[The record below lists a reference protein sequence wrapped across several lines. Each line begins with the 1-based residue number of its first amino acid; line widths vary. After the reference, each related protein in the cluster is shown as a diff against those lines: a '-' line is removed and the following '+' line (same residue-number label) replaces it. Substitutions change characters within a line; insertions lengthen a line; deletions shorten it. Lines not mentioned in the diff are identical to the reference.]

1 MNTLLDVRTLSVGI
15 KNGTAEIRLVEDVSF
30 SIAAGEAY
38 GIVGE
43 SGCGKSTTI
52 RAVIRLLAGRLRV
65 SAGSIA
71 FEGLDLARMD
81 ETALQRVRGAGIG
94 MVFQDPLTALNPVLP
109 VGRQIAEGLRHHGR
123 TSRAGRAARTIE
135 VMRLVGLP
143 DPARIAAAFPHE
155 LSGGQRQ
162 RVAIAIA
169 LACAPKLLLAD
180 EPTTALDVTIQDQ
193 ILRLLSELRRT
204 LGMGLVL
211 VTHDL
216 GVVAQTCD
224 RVAVMYAGRIVEE
237 APIARIF
244 AAPAHPYTVALLSSI
259 PQGARAWHPLRPI
272 AGMPPDPAQ
281 RPLGC
286 PFEPRC
292 PRRLGVCAGAMP
304 PFARLKVGGGGVA
317 CHNPVPHG

>member
-1 MNTLLDVRTLSVGI
+1 MNALLDVRALDVGT
-15 KNGTAEIRLVEDVSF
+15 GSGATEIRLVEDVSF
-30 SIAAGEAY
+30 SVAAGEAY

-65 SAGSIA
+65 TSGSIA
-71 FEGLDLARMD
+71 FEGVDLARLD
-81 ETALQRVRGAGIG
+81 ETALRSVRGAGIG

-123 TSRAGRAARTIE
+123 ASRAGRAARTIE

-143 DPARIAAAFPHE
+143 DPTRIAAAFPHE

-259 PQGARAWHPLRPI
+259 PLGARARHPLRPI

-281 RPLGC
+281 RRLGC

-292 PRRLGVCAGAMP
+292 PRRLGVCAATMP
-304 PFARLKVGGGGVA
+304 PFAKPKGGGGVA

>member
-1 MNTLLDVRTLSVGI
+1 MNTLLDVRALGVGT
-15 KNGTAEIRLVEDVSF
+15 GSIRLVEDVSF
-30 SIAAGEAY
+30 RVGAGEAY

-43 SGCGKSTTI
+43 SGCGKSTTV

-65 SAGSIA
+65 TAGEVL
-71 FEGLDLARMD
+71 FEGADLAKLG
-81 ETALQRVRGAGIG
+81 EAALQRVRGAGIG

-109 VGRQIAEGLRHHGR
+109 VGRQIAEGLRYHRQSTGDR
-123 TSRAGRAARTIE
+123 TARMIE

-143 DPARIAAAFPHE
+143 DPARIAAAYPHE

-162 RVAIAIA
+162 RAAIAIA

-193 ILRLLSELRRT
+193 ILRLLSDLRRR

-224 RVAVMYAGRIVEE
+224 RVAVMYAGHIVEE
-237 APIARIF
+237 AAVAELF
-244 AAPAHPYTVALLSSI
+244 AAPAHPYTVALLASI
-259 PQGARAWHPLRPI
+259 PHGSRARHALHPI
-272 AGMPPDPAQ
+272 AGQPPDPAH
-281 RPLGC
+281 RPPGC
-286 PFEPRC
+286 PFQPRC
-292 PRRLGVCAGAMP
+292 PRRLEMCATLMP
-304 PFARLKVGGGGVA
+304 TFTVREGGGFA
-317 CHNPVPHG
+317 CHNPAHG